1 MFRAFG
7 LLLLVGSAVGVTI
20 APKPNEYVE
29 GSYVMSLRSNIT
41 DAEHDALVA
50 RFGGKKHKI
59 GKFRAMT
66 AKLGAAGLQEM
77 SQLDHLVKL
86 IEYNGIVRTAQ
97 SFLPCNEKTE
107 VVGGYWGLVRTTVE
121 SASEA
126 SSHEFNRN
134 AQWGQGV
141 DAYILDTG
149 IQCTHPDLVGRCESG
164 ANFVGTDGTDDLNG
178 HGTHCAG
185 TVGGTLSGIA
195 KSTKLIAVK
204 VLSDFGGGTFEGLIE
219 GMDWVVQQKDLTRR
233 PSIASMS
240 LGGFGVHQAV
250 INAANAAQAAGVHMV
265 AAAGNSADDACGFT
279 PAAASDIM
287 TVGSTEW
294 TRFQTMDYRSPFSN
308 YGTCVDMFAP
318 GTLVLSCAINGGYT
332 TLSGTSMA
340 CPHVA
345 GVLAAYLTTNP
356 TATPAAAKQAIIDN
370 SMAVDIQNRGAGSP
384 DRMLH
389 IGC

>member
-20 APKPNEYVE
+20 APKPDEYVE
-29 GSYVMSLRSNIT
+29 GSYIMSLRSNIT
-41 DAEHDALVA
+41 DTEHDALVA

-86 IEYNGIVRTAQ
+86 IEYNGIARATQ

-149 IQCTHPDLVGRCESG
+149 IRCTHEDLVGRCESG
-164 ANFVGTDGTDDLNG
+164 ANFVGTSGTDDLNG

-204 VLSDFGGGTFEGLIE
+204 VLSDFGSGTLEGIIS
-219 GMDWVVQQKDLTRR
+219 GMEWVVQQKDLTRR
-233 PSIASMS
+233 PSIGSMS
-240 LGGFGVHQAV
+240 LGGGSSPVF
-250 INAANAAQAAGVHMV
+250 NEAANAAQAAGVHMV
-265 AAAGNSADDACGFT
+265 AAAGNSNADACNFS
-279 PAAASDIM
+279 PAGANLIT

-308 YGTCVDMFAP
+308 YGTCVDVFAP
-318 GTLVLSCAINGGYT
+318 GTLVLSCAVGGGYT

-345 GVLAAYLTTNP
+345 GVMAAYLTTNP
-356 TATPAAAKQAIIDN
+356 TATPAAVKQAIIDN